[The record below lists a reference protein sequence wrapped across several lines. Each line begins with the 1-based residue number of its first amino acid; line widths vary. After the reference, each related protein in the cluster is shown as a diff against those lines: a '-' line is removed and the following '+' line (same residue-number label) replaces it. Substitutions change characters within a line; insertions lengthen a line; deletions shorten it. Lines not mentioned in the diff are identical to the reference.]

1 MGYSCLNLENQKL
14 QKSFLFQDATEEES
28 RILWLFGLVY
38 FESGLSIVP
47 QLRQKKT
54 AAQDKATVRGIY
66 YRS

>member
-54 AAQDKATVRGIY
+54 AAQDKAAVRGIY